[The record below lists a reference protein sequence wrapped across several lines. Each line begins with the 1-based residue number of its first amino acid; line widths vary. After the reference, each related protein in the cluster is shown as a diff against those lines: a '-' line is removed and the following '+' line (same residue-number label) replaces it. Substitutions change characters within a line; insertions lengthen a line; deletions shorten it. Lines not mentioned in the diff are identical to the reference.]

1 MTSVSSSKNDSTLG
15 SKFAVKEES
24 PLLKESISTL
34 NRLRRSFQDLLL
46 LGMKSDWS
54 VALREVTEYITY
66 ACVLVFVAGYTCGAW
81 IHDLNRR
88 FTQFVLK
95 R

>member
-1 MTSVSSSKNDSTLG
+1 
-15 SKFAVKEES
+15 
-24 PLLKESISTL
+24 
-34 NRLRRSFQDLLL
+34 

-54 VALREVTEYITY
+54 VALREVTEYIAC
-66 ACVLVFVAGYTCGAW
+66 ACVLVFVAGYTCGTW